1 MEYGRQLYLFRLG
14 DEMPLRNKANFGVL
28 EGLLTTLLNEKIV
41 IQKLLENE
49 SNQEDEY
56 DKYNRVDILAENSR
70 GEHVIIEV

>member
-1 MEYGRQLYLFRLG
+1 
-14 DEMPLRNKANFGVL
+14 MPLRNKANFGVL

-56 DKYNRVDILAENSR
+56 DKYKRVDILAENSR

>member
-1 MEYGRQLYLFRLG
+1 
-14 DEMPLRNKANFGVL
+14 MPLRNKANFGVL

-56 DKYNRVDILAENSR
+56 DKYNRGDILAENSR

>member
-1 MEYGRQLYLFRLG
+1 
-14 DEMPLRNKANFGVL
+14 MPLRNKANFGVL

-70 GEHVIIEV
+70 GEHVIIEA

>member
-1 MEYGRQLYLFRLG
+1 
-14 DEMPLRNKANFGVL
+14 MPLRNKANFGVL
-28 EGLLTTLLNEKIV
+28 EGLLTTLLNENIV